1 MKRLVPHP
9 LLAVLL
15 AGMWLLLKESLAPV
29 DVLTGVV
36 LGLVVSRVMVALE
49 QEPPSIKRPLTA
61 IELFLVVSYDVI
73 RSNFAV
79 VAITLDK
86 RRKAHSGFINV
97 SLDIRSPYAL
107 AALSTI
113 ITATPGTFWAAYDT
127 RTNVVTIHVLDL
139 VDPEYWVDT
148 IKTRYEKRLKAVFE

>member
-1 MKRLVPHP
+1 MRRIVPHP

-15 AGMWLLLKESLAPV
+15 AVMWLMLQESLAPA
-29 DVLTGVV
+29 DIALGVV
-36 LGLVVSRVMVALE
+36 LGLLLSRVMDALE
-49 QEPPSIKRPLTA
+49 QKAPSIKRPLVA
-61 IELFLVVSYDVI
+61 IGLFFVVSYDVV

-86 RRKAHSGFINV
+86 RRKAHSGFVNV
-97 SLDIRSPYAL
+97 PLTITSPYAL
-107 AALSTI
+107 AALATI

-139 VDPEYWVDT
+139 VDPDYWVRT
-148 IKTRYEKRLKAVFE
+148 VTQRYERRLQAVFE